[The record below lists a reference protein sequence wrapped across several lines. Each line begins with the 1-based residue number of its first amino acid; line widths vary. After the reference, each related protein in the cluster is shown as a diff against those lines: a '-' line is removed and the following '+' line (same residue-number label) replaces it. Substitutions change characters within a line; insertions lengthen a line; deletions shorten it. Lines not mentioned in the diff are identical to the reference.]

1 MHILILKWIN
11 AKLGWFLT
19 TRATTALLGPATE
32 SRRAVVRFGSRSLA
46 IRKHLQQDVVRIHLH
61 LNCRQWYLELLRYR
75 SLPVASF
82 PPYRWEESRALKDN
96 ESYTQIWEEYNGVP
110 DDNNT
115 KSARCKLG
123 GSDSLIVLRVHLNYS
138 LLRRGHLQSRL
149 GKNIPAARGGWK
161 EEKLKRAG
169 NAGTPRCR
177 FLSPALPLPFLSLV
191 FTNRSLCG
199 GESLN
204 YLIEGK

>member
-1 MHILILKWIN
+1 MHILILKRIN
-11 AKLGWFLT
+11 VKLGWFLT

-46 IRKHLQQDVVRIHLH
+46 IRKHLQQDVLRIHLH

-110 DDNNT
+110 DDNNNR
-115 KSARCKLG
+115 SARCKLG
-123 GSDSLIVLRVHLNYS
+123 GSDSLVIITIPFCPLGYHFD
-138 LLRRGHLQSRL
+138 LQTLSS
-149 GKNIPAARGGWK
+149 
-161 EEKLKRAG
+161 
-169 NAGTPRCR
+169 
-177 FLSPALPLPFLSLV
+177 SPAYHHFQPAW
-191 FTNRSLCG
+191 
-199 GESLN
+199 
-204 YLIEGK
+204 